1 MIRLEDVIDI
11 YGILIGIYKNLWE
24 FIGLYMI
31 FIGFFFEDFIG
42 FPSCNL
48 DIAMEN
54 Q

>member
-1 MIRLEDVIDI
+1 MGIYRVVYDI
-11 YGILIGIYKNLWE
+11 YR
-24 FIGLYMI
+24 
-31 FIGFFFEDFIG
+31 FFFEDFIG